1 MPLNYLKRFRYTLS
15 LKFGSFI
22 PSPSNFWSTYVL
34 LGVSWPTR
42 NIQLILVL
50 FKCQIDFPR
59 HFYVLSLEFIFKGK
73 GSNMPLNYSKGLDIP
88 PFKVWSIYT
97 LASNFWSTYAL
108 MGVSWSTQNIQL
120 NLLFFKCQ
128 MGFHIIYIYYYLTFI
143 LKEKGVTYA
152 LTIRPN
158 FKTHIRPSFK
168 WFNYAPNPTHICVN
182 YFVIYIIIACCSL
195 QLCL

>member
-1 MPLNYLKRFRYTLS
+1 MPLNYLKRFRYTLR
-15 LKFGSFI
+15 LKFGPFI
-22 PSPSNFWSTYVL
+22 PSPSNFWSTYAL
-34 LGVSWPTR
+34 LDVSWPTR
-42 NIQLILVL
+42 NIQLILLL
-50 FKCQIDFPR
+50 FKCQMDIPR
-59 HFYVLSLEFIFKGK
+59 HFYVS
-73 GSNMPLNYSKGLDIP
+73 SLDIYIQGKRVKYAP
-88 PFKVWSIYT
+88 KLFERSRYTPFKVWSIYT
-97 LASNFWSTYAL
+97 LASNFWSTYTL
-108 MGVSWSTQNIQL
+108 LGVSWSTQNIQL

-128 MGFHIIYIYYYLTFI
+128 MGFHIIYIYYHLTFI

-152 LTIRPN
+152 LIIRSN

>member
-1 MPLNYLKRFRYTLS
+1 MPFWTLVDQLGISNSFYFYLNAKWIFHVIFMYYPLT
-15 LKFGSFI
+15 
-22 PSPSNFWSTYVL
+22 
-34 LGVSWPTR
+34 
-42 NIQLILVL
+42 
-50 FKCQIDFPR
+50 
-59 HFYVLSLEFIFKGK
+59 FIFKGK

-97 LASNFWSTYAL
+97 LTSNFWSTYAL

-182 YFVIYIIIACCSL
+182 YSVIYIIIACCSL